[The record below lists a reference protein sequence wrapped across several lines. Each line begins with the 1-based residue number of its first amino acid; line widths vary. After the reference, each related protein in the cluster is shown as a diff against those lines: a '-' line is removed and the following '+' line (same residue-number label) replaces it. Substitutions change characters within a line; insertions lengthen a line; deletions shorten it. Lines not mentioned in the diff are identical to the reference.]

1 MIMSADELSTFGVL
15 CTYMGSIAT
24 AIGMMTG
31 AVLAKVRNSTKGPCK
46 RCGSPAPEQTGS

>member
-1 MIMSADELSTFGVL
+1 MSADELSTFGVL

-46 RCGSPAPEQTGS
+46 RCSSPAPEQTGS